1 MLKDFASKVYGF
13 FVNKNN
19 EKFDKSEPNFRAR
32 VPVISVGNL
41 SVGGTG
47 KTPFV
52 QMLGKYFKNKN
63 VKIGIIGRGYKRD
76 SSGEVL
82 ISDGNKI
89 FVDANEGGDEMVL
102 LAQSLKVPVIAHDK
116 KYLAAKSMQEKF
128 DVDIILL
135 DDGYQHRHLHRD
147 IDILLLDKE
156 TIATPDLLPK
166 GRLREPLSS
175 LERADVI
182 CLTGKFD
189 LSDEAKKYLRKE
201 TVLIKVEPVN
211 AKPYLLGSNET
222 LGFRQNIKIHNSILP
237 FAGIAKPNRFFDML
251 KSMNYSF
258 DLTHQFDDHHRYKE
272 ADIKLLIKKAEENNI
287 LNLATT
293 EKDAVKLIEYI
304 DLISSSGI
312 NCYVFPIAL
321 SINYGRNNFFNLLN
335 ALIKKSS

>member
-1 MLKDFASKVYGF
+1 MKELASKVYGF
-13 FVNKNN
+13 FISKNN
-19 EKFDKSEPNFRAR
+19 EKFDKNEPSFRAS
-32 VPVISVGNL
+32 VPVISIGNL

-76 SSGEVL
+76 STGEVL
-82 ISDGNKI
+82 ISDGDKI
-89 FVDANEGGDEMVL
+89 FVNANEGGDEMVL

-128 DVDIILL
+128 DIDVILL
-135 DDGYQHRHLHRD
+135 DDGYQHRQLYRD

-156 TIATPDLLPK
+156 TMENPELLPK

-175 LERADVI
+175 VERADVV
-182 CLTGKFD
+182 CVTGNFD
-189 LSDEAKKYLRKE
+189 LSDKAKTNMRKE
-201 TVLIKVEPVN
+201 AILIKVEPIN
-211 AKPYLLGSNET
+211 ANPYILGSNET
-222 LGFRQNIKIHNSILP
+222 LRYHQIKRIQNSILP
-237 FAGIAKPNRFFDML
+237 FAGIAKPNRFFEML

-258 DLTHQFDDHHRYKE
+258 DITHEFDDHYRYKE
-272 ADIKLLIKKAEENNI
+272 VDIKSLIKKAKEKNI
-287 LNLATT
+287 RNLATT
-293 EKDAVKLIEYI
+293 EKDAVKLIEYNG
-304 DLISSSGI
+304 LLSSSSI

-335 ALIKKSS
+335 SLIKKSS